1 MPRSRTLAAVSV
13 AEESLEVRVDQ
24 SLCTGDG
31 ICVEYA
37 PDIFELDIDGLAYV
51 KGTDGELLA
60 DEGARIVVPIADRQD
75 VLDAA
80 KKCPGVCIHV
90 LRAGTDDAV
99 AGPDA

>member
-1 MPRSRTLAAVSV
+1 MPADVQV
-13 AEESLEVRVDQ
+13 EMLEVRVDQ

-37 PDIFELDIDGLAYV
+37 PDVFELDIDGLAYV
-51 KGTDGELLA
+51 KGDDGELLA
-60 DEGARIVVPIADRQD
+60 EEGARVLVPLADRQD

-90 LRAGTDDAV
+90 LKAGTDTAV